1 MPALPPPV
9 IVLKYKS
16 AAAGGRGMDLRDASI
31 DWDEPND
38 EGSNTAHIA
47 EHGLTPEEVE
57 SVLFAAGTTFD
68 VSNASGRPIAFGT
81 NLTGRFIAVVF
92 EVLNPAEPLIL
103 RPITAY
109 EVPEPRK

>member
-1 MPALPPPV
+1 
-9 IVLKYKS
+9 
-16 AAAGGRGMDLRDASI
+16 MDLRDALI

-57 SVLFAAGTTFD
+57 FVLFDEDTTFD
-68 VSNASGRPIAFGT
+68 VSDASGLPIAFGS
-81 NLTGRFIAVVF
+81 TGTDRFIAVVF
-92 EVLNPAEPLIL
+92 DVLNPADPLII

-109 EVPEPRK
+109 DVPEPRE

>member
-1 MPALPPPV
+1 
-9 IVLKYKS
+9 
-16 AAAGGRGMDLRDASI
+16 MDLRDALI
-31 DWDEPND
+31 DWDEPDD

-57 SVLFAAGTTFD
+57 SVLYDEMTTFD
-68 VSNASGRPIAFGT
+68 LSDSSGRPIAFGRT
-81 NLTGRFIAVVF
+81 DSGRFIAVVF
-92 EVLNPAEPLIL
+92 EVLNLTDPLVI